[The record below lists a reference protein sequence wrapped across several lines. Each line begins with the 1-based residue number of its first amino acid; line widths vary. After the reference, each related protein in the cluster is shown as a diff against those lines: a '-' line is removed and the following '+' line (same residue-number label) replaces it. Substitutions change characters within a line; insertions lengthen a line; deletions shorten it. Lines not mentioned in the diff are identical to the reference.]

1 MTTLDKGDKAP
12 AFNIK
17 DQDGKT
23 VKLADFKGQ
32 KLFIYFYPADMT
44 PTCTVQSCN
53 LRDGFTALKKKGVA
67 VLGVSPDDAASHQK
81 FIAKHDLPFSLLAD
95 TNMKMIEAYGVW
107 GEKNMYGKKYMG
119 LIRTSF
125 LIDEEGKIMRAF
137 KKPKSKEHTA
147 EVLKELDA

>member
-12 AFNIK
+12 NFSIK

-23 VKLADFKGQ
+23 VKLSDFKGQ

-53 LRDGFTALKKKGVA
+53 LRDGFEELRSKGVA
-67 VLGVSPDDAASHQK
+67 VLGVSPDDGASHQK
-81 FIAKHDLPFSLLAD
+81 FMAKHQLPFSLLAD
-95 TNMKMIEAYGVW
+95 TDKKMIEEYGVW

-125 LIDEEGKIMRAF
+125 LIDEDGKIMRVF
-137 KKPKSKEHTA
+137 KKPKSKEHAA
-147 EVLKELDA
+147 EVLKEL

>member
-12 AFNIK
+12 NFTVKN
-17 DQDGKT
+17 QDGKT
-23 VKLADFKGQ
+23 VRLADFKGK
-32 KLFIYFYPADMT
+32 KLFLYFYPQDMT

-53 LRDGFTALKKKGVA
+53 LRDGFEELKESGVT
-67 VLGVSPDDAASHQK
+67 VLGVSADDATSHKK
-81 FIAKHDLPFSLLAD
+81 FIAKHELPFDLLAD
-95 TNMKMIEAYGVW
+95 TNMKMINDYGVW

-125 LIDEEGKIMRAF
+125 LIDEEGTIMRVF

-147 EVLKELDA
+147 EVLKEL